1 VHTTACPR
9 NCYSTC
15 GMRVLVEDGAIRRI
29 EPHPG
34 NRATPEGVC
43 LKGLSYIERVR
54 SPDRILTPLRR
65 TAAGDFEPV
74 GWDSALD
81 EITERLIALRDET
94 GPQGLLYYAA
104 SGTKGILNGVGLDF
118 WRLYGGCT
126 TTYGDLCWPAGLE
139 ATRLTLGDNRH
150 SVPWDIARA
159 RLILMWGKNAAET
172 NIHQMPFIQEAREAG
187 GRLVVIDPR
196 RTEST
201 ESADMWIRP
210 RPGTDGALA
219 LALAGEIIRSGTV
232 DHDFIRESV
241 AGFPEFSALASEC
254 SPEWASDI
262 TDVAADEIRR
272 LATWIG
278 ASRPMT
284 ITAGYGMQRYTN
296 AGQTMRAI
304 VALLAITGN
313 FGRPGAGWVY
323 ANHLRRGEG
332 SPRLLP
338 ARAPRRRRACLD
350 LDGPARPGHAGPD
363 RPTAPHGLDR
373 AREPGHAEPGD
384 QRRARVPAGARV
396 PGGRGPVPHGH
407 GQGS

>member
-1 VHTTACPR
+1 MHTTACPR

-15 GMRVLVEDGAIRRI
+15 GMRVQVEDGVIRRI

-43 LKGLSYIERVR
+43 LKGLSYVERVR

-65 TAAGDFEPV
+65 TAAGNFKPV
-74 GWDSALD
+74 GWDTALD
-81 EITERLIALRDET
+81 EIADRLIALRDET
-94 GPQGLLYYAA
+94 GPQSLLYYAA

-219 LALAGEIIRSGTV
+219 LALAGEIIRTGSV

-278 ASRPMT
+278 DSRPMT

-304 VALLAITGN
+304 LALLAITG
-313 FGRPGAGWVY
+313 
-323 ANHLRRGEG
+323 HLRRGEG

-384 QRRARVPAGARV
+384 QRRA
-396 PGGRGPVPHGH
+396 
-407 GQGS
+407 

>member
-1 VHTTACPR
+1 MSVYTTACPR

-15 GMRVLVEDGAIRRI
+15 GMRVHVEDGVIRRI

-43 LKGLSYIERVR
+43 LKGLSYVERVR

-65 TAAGDFEPV
+65 TAAGDFKPV
-74 GWDSALD
+74 GWGAALD
-81 EITERLIALRDET
+81 EIAERLIALRDET
-94 GPQGLLYYAA
+94 GPQSLLYYAA

-118 WRLYGGCT
+118 WRLFGGCT

-139 ATRLTLGDNRH
+139 ATRLTLGDNRN

-219 LALAGEIIRSGTV
+219 MALAGEIIRTGSV

-278 ASRPMT
+278 DSRPMT

-304 VALLAITGN
+304 LALLAITGN

-323 ANHLRRGEG
+323 ANLQSHIFDEVRDPL
-332 SPRLLP
+332 
-338 ARAPRRRRACLD
+338 AC
-350 LDGPARPGHAGPD
+350 
-363 RPTAPHGLDR
+363 
-373 AREPGHAEPGD
+373 
-384 QRRARVPAGARV
+384 
-396 PGGRGPVPHGH
+396 
-407 GQGS
+407 